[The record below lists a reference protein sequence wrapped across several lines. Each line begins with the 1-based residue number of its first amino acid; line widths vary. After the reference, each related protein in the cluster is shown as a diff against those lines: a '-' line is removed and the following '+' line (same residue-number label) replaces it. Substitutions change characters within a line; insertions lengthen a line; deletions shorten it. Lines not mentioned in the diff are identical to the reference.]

1 MDVLHEPKID
11 TCKGSAHVIIII
23 CLVVALLAALGV
35 VFYQNFIATKP
46 TSKTDVTSK
55 VAETGT
61 TKTTPKNTIEV
72 IAGSDMNRYVNNEYG
87 FEFQFPKQAYEAT
100 GCADSTTGYD
110 NYGNAKVVASYKT
123 TSSGQADMTV
133 LEGDR
138 RYMITSKQTVVLS
151 ERQDHYT
158 KCEVVP
164 TTIALVDSY
173 KGDLPTYV
181 AAEYR
186 TWEVAKVTDKDHVG
200 DALSTLASFK
210 GKAVNFTFGALDSGR
225 YSLTYT
231 YADNPDNV
239 GGGAYKLWYY
249 PAKQLLVYIG
259 LGQSVSFTTDA
270 TATEYYISRIVDS
283 FKLND

>member
-1 MDVLHEPKID
+1 MLQSMSSSQK
-11 TCKGSAHVIIII
+11 TRGSAHVIIITV
-23 CLVVALLAALGV
+23 LAVALFAALGV
-35 VFYQNFIATKP
+35 VFYQNFIAVKQ
-46 TSKTDVTSK
+46 TSKTDTTSS
-55 VAETGT
+55 AST
-61 TKTTPKNTIEV
+61 TKVKTPEIRKNSIEV
-72 IAGSDMNRYVNNEYG
+72 ISGSDMNRYVNNEYG

-100 GCADSTTGYD
+100 GCADSNVGYD
-110 NYGNAKVVASYKT
+110 SYGNKKVVASYKT
-123 TSSGQADMTV
+123 TSSGLADMTV

-138 RYMITSKQTVVLS
+138 RYMITSKQTVILS
-151 ERQDHYT
+151 ERQDNYT

-181 AAEYR
+181 AAEHR
-186 TWEVAKVTDKDHVG
+186 TWEVARVADKDHIG

-210 GKAVNFTFGALDSGR
+210 NQSVSYTVGTLDGGR
-225 YSLTYT
+225 YSLSYTYT
-231 YADNPDNV
+231 NNPDNV

-270 TATEYYISRIVDS
+270 TAAEYYISRIVDS
-283 FKLND
+283 FKLTD